1 MVSAIPNQIAA
12 SNALT
17 NGTLS
22 IVSPFLNEAESAPA
36 FTRMLAELE
45 RIVAERF
52 GLSVEVILVDDGSTD
67 GSAAA
72 FSSLLQGRWK
82 IVQLSRNFGKEIALF
97 AGIEA
102 ARGDLVLLMDA
113 DLQHSMAVSLQLI
126 EAIVNDPQ
134 TDVVYAVRG
143 DRRESGL
150 MRLGFSRLFYKLIN
164 VRQRFTM
171 PPDAGDFRIMRA
183 SVARAFTL
191 LRDKKRFNKGLYAWA
206 GFRQKSINYIPE
218 ERVAGVTRWSKFGLL
233 ALSKEGFTSFSAL
246 PLRVLSSFG
255 FLLAFAG
262 VAYGIKILL
271 EVMFYGIV
279 VPGYPS
285 LMVAILVIGGFN
297 LALLGMLGEYLWVTL
312 SETKDRPL
320 YIVRETLESTPAK
333 TTAPADV
340 T

>member
-1 MVSAIPNQIAA
+1 MVSTISNQTAA

-17 NGTLS
+17 SRTLS

-36 FTRMLAELE
+36 FAAMLAELE
-45 RIVAERF
+45 REVAERF
-52 GLSVEVILVDDGSTD
+52 GLTMDVILVDDGSTD
-67 GSAAA
+67 GSTAA
-72 FSSLLQGRWK
+72 FAALLGGKWK

-126 EAIVNDPQ
+126 EAIVDDPQ

-143 DRRESGL
+143 DRRDSGL

-164 VRQRFTM
+164 VRQRFNM

-183 SVARAFTL
+183 PVARAFTL
-191 LRDKKRFNKGLYAWA
+191 LRDKKRFNKGLFAWA
-206 GFRQKSINYIPE
+206 GFRQKSIDYTPA
-218 ERVAGVTRWSKFGLL
+218 ERVAGTTSWSKFGLL

-246 PLRVLSSFG
+246 PLRVMSSLG

-262 VAYGIKILL
+262 AVYGFKILM
-271 EVMFYGIV
+271 EVLFYGIA

-297 LALLGMLGEYLWVTL
+297 LALVGMLGEYLWVTL

-320 YIVRETLESTPAK
+320 YIVRDTIDSPPSRTDEQ
-333 TTAPADV
+333 
-340 T
+340 

>member
-1 MVSAIPNQIAA
+1 MVGTISNQIAA

-22 IVSPFLNEAESAPA
+22 IVSPFLNEADSAPA
-36 FTRMLAELE
+36 FAKMLADLE
-45 RIVAERF
+45 RTVAERF
-52 GLSVEVILVDDGSTD
+52 GLSMDVVLVDDGSTD
-67 GSAAA
+67 GSADMFAG
-72 FSSLLQGRWK
+72 LLQGKWK

-102 ARGDLVLLMDA
+102 AKGDLVLLMDA
-113 DLQHSMAVSLQLI
+113 DLQHSMTVSLQLI
-126 EAIVNDPQ
+126 EAIVSDPL
-134 TDVVYAVRG
+134 TDVVYAVRS
-143 DRRESGL
+143 DRRDSGL

-183 SVARAFTL
+183 PVARALTL

-206 GFRQKSINYIPE
+206 GFRQKSIDYVPA
-218 ERVAGVTRWSKFGLL
+218 ERAAGVTRWSKFSLL

-262 VAYGIKILL
+262 VVYGIKILL
-271 EVMFYGIV
+271 EVMFYGIS

-320 YIVRETLESTPAK
+320 YLVRETFESKPTEANVS
-333 TTAPADV
+333 TDAR
-340 T
+340 